1 MAEERVQ
8 RRLAAILAADV
19 VGYSR
24 LMEQDEAGTLARL
37 QLIRAEILDP
47 RIAEHGGRIVKT
59 MGDGVL
65 VEFPSAVAAVES
77 ALANQQEIIEHE
89 STQPEERRIQFRVGI
104 NLGDV
109 IIEDDDIHG
118 DGVNVA
124 ARLEGLCRP
133 GEVYISATV
142 HDHVDG
148 KLSAHFDDLGDQ
160 TVKNIARPVRVYRA
174 RGMVSDPIKQESA
187 ETSPLPDKPS
197 IAVLPFQNMS
207 GDPEQEYF
215 SDGITEDIITA
226 LAHLSG
232 LNVLARNTSFA
243 FKGKAIDVREARRDF
258 GVSHVIEGSVRRSGN
273 QLRIT
278 AQLIDTATGHHVWA
292 ERYDRDLTD
301 VFAVQ
306 DEITANIVSA
316 LDAELIHGEWARR
329 WRADTRNVDAWL
341 HGIQARGAFVL
352 LAPSAHQAAKRH
364 LEQAIAIDPNY
375 AIALAHLAW
384 IDAVAAGISE
394 PGEKEAVIAR
404 AMDWCDK
411 AEALDPTIAM
421 TQLAR
426 GIVHLAMGEHDSA
439 VAAGQRA
446 VELED
451 SGYCYSVLSRF
462 LKDAGKTEEAFR
474 AITRAIHL
482 SPAMLPPYLWFLG
495 DIYRLMGRK
504 DDAIRTFRQLS
515 ESAPDS
521 WQAPLFLAVLYQ
533 DDNRTKEARGQIDA
547 LLRVAPNFTVR
558 RFVGFASYSDGS
570 IAAEMAQHLR
580 EAGLP
585 D

>member
-1 MAEERVQ
+1 MPAHPVH

-19 VGYSR
+19 AGYSL
-24 LMEQDEAGTLARL
+24 LMGEDEEGTLAAL
-37 QLIRAEILDP
+37 TAHLTELIEP
-47 RIAEHGGRIVKT
+47 CIAEHRGRVVKT
-59 MGDGVL
+59 TGDGL
-65 VEFPSAVAAVES
+65 LAEFASVVDAVRCAVAF
-77 ALANQQEIIEHE
+77 QEGMAERNAD
-89 STQPEERRIQFRVGI
+89 TPEDHRMEFRVGV

-109 IIEDDDIHG
+109 IVQDDDVYG

-124 ARLEGLCRP
+124 ARLEGLAEP
-133 GEVYISATV
+133 GGVVVSGTV
-142 HDHVDG
+142 HEHVRG
-148 KLSAHFDDLGDQ
+148 KLDANFDDLGPQ
-160 TVKNIARPVRVYRA
+160 EVKNIAEPVRALRILS
-174 RGMVSDPIKQESA
+174 RGD
-187 ETSPLPDKPS
+187 TSVTSQSPSSLLDKPS

-207 GDPEQEYF
+207 GDSEQEYF
-215 SDGITEDIITA
+215 SDGITEDIVTA

-243 FKGKAIDVREARRDF
+243 FKGKAIDVREVRRDF

-316 LDAELIHGEWARR
+316 LDVELVHGEVARR

-341 HGIQARGAFVL
+341 HGIRAIGTFVL

-364 LEQAIAIDPNY
+364 LEQAISIDPNY
-375 AIALAHLAW
+375 AVALAQLGL
-384 IDAVAAGISE
+384 IDAIAAGISE
-394 PGEKEAVIAR
+394 PEEKEAVIVR
-404 AMDWCDK
+404 AMEWCDK
-411 AEALDPTIAM
+411 AEALDPTIAI
-421 TQLAR
+421 TQLAK
-426 GIVHLAMGEHDSA
+426 GIICLANGEHDA
-439 VAAGQRA
+439 AIAAGRRA

-451 SGYCYSVLSRF
+451 GAMGYGLLSRF
-462 LKDAGKTEEAFR
+462 LKDAGRTEEALR

-482 SPAMLPPYLWFLG
+482 TPIMLPPFLWFLG

-504 DDAIRTFRQLS
+504 EDALRTFQQLS

-533 DDNRTKEARGQIDA
+533 ADNRTGEARDQIEA
-547 LLRVAPNFTVR
+547 LLRVAPNFSVR
-558 RFVGFASYSDGS
+558 RFLGFASYSDQA
-570 IAAEMAQHLR
+570 ITEKMAQQLR

-585 D
+585 E